1 MFEKAGTAGLA
12 SAGEEAR
19 ASWRNGLV
27 SITPRA
33 GRTCKQNQQCHGPSR
48 SAHLVVTESVTRSSG
63 QRNMDSVWGRQVF
76 RTVSAALHEGAFSPG
91 L

>member
-1 MFEKAGTAGLA
+1 M
-12 SAGEEAR
+12 EER
-19 ASWRNGLV
+19 VGVDNSKSWPHLG
-27 SITPRA
+27 
-33 GRTCKQNQQCHGPSR
+33 KHNQQCHGPFDFR

-63 QRNMDSVWGRQVF
+63 QRHMDSVWGRQVF